1 MIKIWGSSRNEG
13 WGGVSIFL
21 NPGSIYIYTSFVEG
35 EGTREVEDS
44 EVGEAEVFYIMQS

>member
-13 WGGVSIFL
+13 WAGVSIFL
-21 NPGSIYIYTSFVEG
+21 NPGSIYTSFVEG
-35 EGTREVEDS
+35 EETREVEDS